1 MKKNNMKNTKPLIAF
16 FNAMIFFYLLT
27 VFFHWDWN
35 PENWGEVSRLAYVLF
50 APVISLGI
58 YGYTSEIQEKNN
70 EKL

>member
-1 MKKNNMKNTKPLIAF
+1 MKNTKPLIAF